1 MLKQLRAGI
10 AAGAAVLLLADISSG
25 SPREGFGDSLGFGR
39 WAGLPTHEM
48 RPPNLYRGIH
58 EAERKPRFGSGCCR
72 CPHATSH
79 THPFHGKQY
88 KAEPELICCRCS
100 MRPESNAYS
109 EEVMRALKSR
119 GGAIWTRLHEGEQ
132 LGPGRRN
139 ERRMA

>member
-1 MLKQLRAGI
+1 MSSRRSEAST
-10 AAGAAVLLLADISSG
+10 ISQ
-25 SPREGFGDSLGFGR
+25 GFGDSLGFGR
-39 WAGLPTHEM
+39 W
-48 RPPNLYRGIH
+48 
-58 EAERKPRFGSGCCR
+58 AERKPRFGSGCCR